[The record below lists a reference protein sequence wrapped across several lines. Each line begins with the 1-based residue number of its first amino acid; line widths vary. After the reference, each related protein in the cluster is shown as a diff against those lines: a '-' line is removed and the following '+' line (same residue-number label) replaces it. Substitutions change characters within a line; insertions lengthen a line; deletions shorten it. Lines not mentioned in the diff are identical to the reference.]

1 MGRPFG
7 NELAELE
14 ETHRWACNASIDSLA
29 DVILKMR
36 QRPLLAVGS
45 GGSFS
50 TAAVASTLY
59 RDFGSNLGLA
69 LTPQGLALQRAAL
82 RHSSV
87 LVATASG
94 SNPDAIGVLK
104 SAALNDAALVLA
116 ICTKVGSKLAGE
128 ASGFSNVVVE
138 EFPIPS
144 EGDGFLATN
153 SLWTSVVL
161 LTRAFCKVSGSTIRI
176 PKRLARVVGASRWR
190 SFVKSVEESTA
201 PIWERDTTI
210 VLYGP
215 TSYPAAVDLE
225 SKLTEAA
232 LTNVWIADYRHF
244 AHGRHHWIAKH
255 REQTSV
261 VAFIEDD
268 ESELASRTINELP
281 NDVPVVKVP
290 VTSDPLGMLCGL
302 AHVFPMASSA
312 GRAAGI
318 DPGRPGVPSFGRR
331 IYRLNAYGKLAPK
344 HVAKPDLE
352 SAAIERKAGATIES
366 LARRG
371 NLDEWNSAYRRFV
384 DRLRAARFSVVVFD
398 YDGTLCDPSERRF
411 GLRSEVAN
419 ELVRLLDSGVVIGI
433 ATGRGKSVREALC
446 DCISKQHWKNVTV
459 GYYNGGDIA
468 LLDNSNAPDG
478 TKQVGEE
485 LSGVWSTLKRNKR
498 LERIAKVEGRRR
510 QITVETKDPRD
521 VEECWQIV
529 MHAAAVTNSGRPKAV
544 RSSHSFDVLPA
555 EVSKLDVLSTL
566 IEDGAGEIL
575 AIGDMGRWP
584 GNDCELLSHEHALS
598 VDEVSVDSST
608 CWNLA
613 SPGIR
618 GVEATLEYLSKLHV
632 DKRGNARLKLPAR
645 SKGARP

>member
-1 MGRPFG
+1 
-7 NELAELE
+7 
-14 ETHRWACNASIDSLA
+14 
-29 DVILKMR
+29 MR
-36 QRPLLAVGS
+36 QQPLLAVGS

-69 LTPQGLALQRAAL
+69 VTPQGLALHRAAL

-104 SAALNDAALVLA
+104 SAALNDAPLVLA

-144 EGDGFLATN
+144 DGDGFLATN
-153 SLWTSVVL
+153 SLWASVVL

-176 PKRLARVVGASRWR
+176 PKRLARVVGASRWS
-190 SFVKSVEESTA
+190 SFVQSVEESTK

-255 REQTSV
+255 GKQTSV

-268 ESELASRTINELP
+268 ESELANRTIEELP
-281 NDVPVVKVP
+281 DDVPVAKVQ

-302 AHVFPMASSA
+302 AHVFPMASGA
-312 GRAAGI
+312 GHEAGI

-344 HVAKPDLE
+344 HAAKPDLE
-352 SAAIERKAGATIES
+352 SAAIERKAGATIRS
-366 LARRG
+366 LSVRG
-371 NLDEWNSAYRRFV
+371 VLNDWKSAYRQFV

-398 YDGTLCDPSERRF
+398 YDGTLCAPSERRT
-411 GLRSEVAN
+411 GLRSEVAS
-419 ELVRLLDSGVVIGI
+419 ELVRLLDSGIAIGI

-446 DCISKQHWKNVTV
+446 DCLPQRHWKNVTV

-468 LLDNSNAPDG
+468 PLNNNDAPDS

-485 LSGVWSTLKRNKR
+485 LSPVWSTLKHNKR
-498 LERIAKVEGRRR
+498 LVRIAKVEGRRR

-529 MHAAAVTNSGRPKAV
+529 MHAAAVTTPGRPKAV

-555 EVSKLDVLSTL
+555 EVSKLDVLSSF
-566 IEDGAGEIL
+566 IEDESREIL
-575 AIGDMGRWP
+575 AVGDMGRWP

-598 VDEVSVDSST
+598 VDEVSMDSST

-613 SPGIR
+613 SPGIC
-618 GVEATLEYLSKLHV
+618 GIDATLEYLARLQV
-632 DKRGNARLKLPAR
+632 DNKGNGRLKLPLK